1 MTFSNTVP
9 DELKI
14 KYNGMVPYDV
24 YFPTLQQKV
33 EERVCKICGQYF
45 SLKLSLKE
53 HKQVGHKRSRDEDG
67 PHAKEGI
74 SNEVLDEFLAEA
86 EDEERRQENLEDSVD
101 DILEQQSMR
110 PLISVP
116 AAGGIETIVNLKE
129 WLKSPYQL
137 ISELS

>member
-1 MTFSNTVP
+1 M
-9 DELKI
+9 
-14 KYNGMVPYDV
+14 
-24 YFPTLQQKV
+24 
-33 EERVCKICGQYF
+33 
-45 SLKLSLKE
+45 
-53 HKQVGHKRSRDEDG
+53 
-67 PHAKEGI
+67 I
-74 SNEVLDEFLAEA
+74 SHEVLDEFLAEA

-101 DILEQQSMR
+101 DVLEQQSMR

>member
-1 MTFSNTVP
+1 MP
-9 DELKI
+9 EELKI

-33 EERVCKICGQYF
+33 EERVCKLCGQYF
-45 SLKLSLKE
+45 ALKLSLKE

-67 PHAKEGI
+67 PCTQEGI
-74 SNEVLDEFLAEA
+74 SMISHEVLDEFLAEA

-101 DILEQQSMR
+101 DVLEQQSMR